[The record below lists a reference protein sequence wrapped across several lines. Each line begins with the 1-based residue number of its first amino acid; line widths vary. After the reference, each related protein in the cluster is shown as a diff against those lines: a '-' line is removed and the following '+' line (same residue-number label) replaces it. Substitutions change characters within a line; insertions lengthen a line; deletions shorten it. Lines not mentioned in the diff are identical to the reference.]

1 MRDTLGM
8 TAAVNVNASARPRQK
23 DLSIESLRGLAC
35 LLIVAYHAVPVA
47 DAIEGLINYGY
58 LGHCFRLIRLPLFT
72 AISGYV
78 YAMHALAPG
87 EFGRFI
93 SGKSRRILLPWVSVT
108 LLTLALRAVL
118 QKHGMPIDEVLRSLW
133 IPIDHLWFLPA
144 IFWVFLA
151 TAALESFGGLRSLRA
166 WLLTCAVSWLGAT
179 FLLGTFL
186 FAGLPGFFQ
195 LLPFF
200 LFGLGL
206 FRFRAA
212 LSTPLAIRVYAV
224 TAVVGLTIHQLMWF
238 GLAHL
243 GSTEYNLLVLFTV
256 YGTQGLLFRY
266 RRNVPALAS
275 LGRWS
280 FAIYLFHPMAIS
292 IAARLA
298 AGLHLT
304 NIHALFA
311 LKIALGLA
319 LPVALALVVRRIS
332 WLNLVLL
339 GERSPRR
346 AGAVSGDAA
355 ATRT

>member
-8 TAAVNVNASARPRQK
+8 TAAVHASARPRHK

-35 LLIVAYHAVPVA
+35 LLIVAYHAIPVA
-47 DAIEGLINYGY
+47 DAVEGLINYGY

-87 EFGRFI
+87 EFGRFMT
-93 SGKSRRILLPWVSVT
+93 GKSRRILLPWVSVT
-108 LLTLALRAVL
+108 LLTLGLRSVL
-118 QKHGMPIDEVLRSLW
+118 QKSGLGVDEVLRSLW
-133 IPIDHLWFLPA
+133 LPIDHLWFLPA

-151 TAALESFGGLRSLRA
+151 TALLESTGCLRSLRA

-243 GSTEYNLLVLFTV
+243 SSTEYNLLVLFTV

-311 LKIALGLA
+311 LKIALGLT
-319 LPVALALVVRRIS
+319 LPVALALVVRRVS